1 MGLSFV
7 YRKRLESS
15 SSSSSSSTKSGDGH
29 VMGDGIGVVSSFF
42 L

>member
-7 YRKRLESS
+7 YRKRLE